1 MRRLWVRGRV
11 QQSVRCMNSLRGA
24 DAGHGKHMV
33 ADQVTAGVQI
43 MSFTFQET
51 IHKVHERIEGC

>member
-1 MRRLWVRGRV
+1 
-11 QQSVRCMNSLRGA
+11 
-24 DAGHGKHMV
+24 MV

-51 IHKVHERIEGC
+51 IHKVHERIEGCRRRSWETYGC